1 MDPFTKE
8 LFENN
13 AITKN
18 KYHIRIQQR
27 NGRKCITMIEG
38 WEEDLDVKRIC
49 KAMRTAFSCN
59 GNILEDEN
67 SGTILQL
74 QGDQRENAKA
84 WILQQ
89 EIIPKSEADRIVVH
103 GF

>member
-8 LFENN
+8 LFENSQ
-13 AITKN
+13 ITKN

-27 NGRKCITMIEG
+27 NGRKGITMIEG

-49 KAMRTAFSCN
+49 KAMRSAFSCN
-59 GNILEDEN
+59 GNILEDKD
-67 SGTILQL
+67 SGIILQL

-84 WILQQ
+84 WILHQ
-89 EIIPKSEADRIVVH
+89 EIISKSEEDRIVIH